1 VQDETSRPIVI
12 RNGRVIDPAQGLDAI
27 ADVVIEDGRI
37 RGIAVRG
44 RAEAGRP
51 EGALELDASGLVVCP
66 GFIDLHAHLR
76 EPGFE
81 YKETIAT
88 GTRAAAAGGFTTVC
102 CMANTNPP
110 IDTRATVEYVLRTAA
125 EQGVIRVLPV
135 AAITRGLAGRE
146 LTEMADLADA
156 GAVGFSDDGKPV
168 VSGQVMRRA
177 MEYASMLGRP
187 VMPHLEDPG
196 LAEGGVMNEGPV
208 ATRLGLKGI
217 PAEAE
222 EVELYRDLALAR
234 LTGCHLH
241 VLHVSTAGSVELIR
255 RAKERGI
262 RVTAEATPHHLTLT
276 DELVA
281 GQWRSAAWR
290 LDPYDTSTK
299 VNPPLRSSADVR
311 AVLEGLKDGTI
322 DCIATDHAPHAD
334 VDKNVDYESAAFGIS
349 GFETAL
355 GVLLGLVHD
364 GELTLPFL
372 IERLTVRPAQ
382 VLNLPYGR
390 LTVGS
395 TADVTLFDPEREW
408 DVDPQRFFS
417 KGKNTPLAGAT
428 LRGKVQLTFFGGRPV
443 HACER
448 FQAVLHLNT
457 GWVSRD

>member
-1 VQDETSRPIVI
+1 MQPLVI
-12 RNGRVIDPAQGLDAI
+12 RNGRVIDPAQRLDAV
-27 ADVVIEDGRI
+27 ADILLQDGRV
-37 RGIAVRG
+37 RAIAVRG
-44 RAEAGRP
+44 QAELGRP
-51 EGALELDASGLVVCP
+51 DGAVELDADGLVVCP

-125 EQGVIRVLPV
+125 REGVIRVLPV
-135 AAITRGLAGRE
+135 AAITRGLAGCE
-146 LTEMADLADA
+146 LTEMADLAEA

-187 VMPHLEDPG
+187 IMPHLEDPS

-208 ATRLGLKGI
+208 ATRLGLRGI
-217 PAEAE
+217 APEAE

-241 VLHVSTAGSVELIR
+241 VLHVSTAGSVELLR

-262 RVTAEATPHHLTLT
+262 RVTAEVTPHHLTLT

-290 LDPYDTSTK
+290 LEPYDTRTK
-299 VNPPLRSSADVR
+299 VNPPLRSAADVR
-311 AVLEGLKDGTI
+311 AVLDGLKDGTI

-334 VDKNVDYESAAFGIS
+334 VDKNVDYDSAAFGIS

-355 GVLLGLVHD
+355 GLLLGLVRE
-364 GELTLPFL
+364 GEITLPFL
-372 IERLTVRPAQ
+372 IERLTLRPAEI
-382 VLNLPYGR
+382 LNLPYGR
-390 LTVGS
+390 LTPGS
-395 TADVTLFDPEREW
+395 TADVTLFDPEQEW
-408 DVDPQRFFS
+408 DVDPQRFLS

-428 LRGKVQLTFFGGRPV
+428 LRGKVQLTLFGGQPAYV
-443 HACER
+443 GER
-448 FQAVLHLNT
+448 FQGVLNLNT
-457 GWVSRD
+457 GWGG